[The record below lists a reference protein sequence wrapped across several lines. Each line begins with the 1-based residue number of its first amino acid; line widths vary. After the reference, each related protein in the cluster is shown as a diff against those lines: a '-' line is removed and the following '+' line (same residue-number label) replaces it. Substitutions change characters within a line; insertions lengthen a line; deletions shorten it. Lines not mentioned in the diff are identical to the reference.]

1 MNILVFLLYTAFVTY
16 ASVRPMDSALLQ
28 SWDKVGHL
36 VLYSIFALLGSR
48 VVTHQRQFL
57 ILCAGIVAYG
67 GLMEIVQSFIPGRV
81 GSAYD
86 LLANAI
92 GVIAG
97 AAIATRVFRTNN
109 I

>member
-1 MNILVFLLYTAFVTY
+1 MNIFVFLLYTAFVTY
-16 ASVRPMDSALLQ
+16 ASVRPVDSALIEP
-28 SWDKVGHL
+28 WDKVGHF

-48 VVTHQRQFL
+48 IVTNQRQFL
-57 ILCAGIVAYG
+57 FLCAVIVVYS
-67 GLMEIVQSFIPGRV
+67 GLIEIIQSFIPGRV
-81 GSAYD
+81 MSAYD

-97 AAIATRVFRTNN
+97 AVVAKWVFRAKN

>member
-1 MNILVFLLYTAFVTY
+1 MNILVFLIYTAFVTY
-16 ASVRPMDSALLQ
+16 ASIRPMDSAPLEP
-28 SWDKVGHL
+28 WDKVAHL

-48 VVTHQRQFL
+48 IVTNKKQFL
-57 ILCAGIVAYG
+57 YLCAGVVVYS
-67 GLMEIVQSFIPGRV
+67 GLMEIIQSFVPGRV
-81 GSAYD
+81 MSGYD

-97 AAIATRVFRTNN
+97 ASIAKWVFHAKN